1 MTDDEPEVCPCCGA
15 ELPGQDPYGHRALLE
30 WIEER
35 TRAGDTV
42 KLALFTSDGA
52 QSIPDRAS

>member
-1 MTDDEPEVCPCCGA
+1 MDDETECCPCCGA
-15 ELPGQDPYGHRALLE
+15 EWPNPDPYGHRALLA

-42 KLALFTSDGA
+42 KLALFTSDPP